1 MAKYSN
7 REVSTIQ
14 GAINYGVSQQV
25 RCGTYHAMATI
36 MNDQTGEVIKVPSM
50 SLLNKYR
57 WFLQE
62 IVTNKIRLS
71 DAEWR
76 KYKCA
81 PKSLSFDLYGTT
93 EYWAALLELNNCLSI
108 IDFTNRW
115 VRVYDPKQINSYVNE
130 IFIKEGLI

>member
-14 GAINYGVSQQV
+14 GAINYGMSQQV

-36 MNDQTGEVIKVPSM
+36 MNDQTGDVIKVPSM

-62 IVTNKIRLS
+62 IVPMRFCF
-71 DAEWR
+71 
-76 KYKCA
+76 Y
-81 PKSLSFDLYGTT
+81 FYVTT
-93 EYWAALLELNNCLSI
+93 YYWAALIEKNTCLRI
-108 IDFTNRW
+108 IDYTN
-115 VRVYDPKQINSYVNE
+115 N
-130 IFIKEGLI
+130 